1 MFQREDIWI
10 LTENILQNLIEKY
23 PPNFKPLID
32 NATKAYNRIMY
43 LDNALYTAY
52 NFNLK
57 NIMNYVWT
65 FINNS
70 NKVSNKVELEKRL
83 IEEMRE
89 MNNTCSSGYFNLDL
103 QIFFWFFRKWWRFYW
118 LG

>member
-1 MFQREDIWI
+1 
-10 LTENILQNLIEKY
+10 
-23 PPNFKPLID
+23 
-32 NATKAYNRIMY
+32 MY

-89 MNNTCSSGYFNLDL
+89 MNNTCSSGYLLDL
-103 QIFFWFFRKWWRFYW
+103 QIFFLVFRKWWRFYW
-118 LG
+118 RDEANFNYILW

>member
-1 MFQREDIWI
+1 
-10 LTENILQNLIEKY
+10 
-23 PPNFKPLID
+23 
-32 NATKAYNRIMY
+32 MY

-89 MNNTCSSGYFNLDL
+89 MNNTCSSGYLTRFAN
-103 QIFFWFFRKWWRFYW
+103 IFSGFLENGGVLLAGMNKF
-118 LG
+118 